1 MANNR
6 ESGNGTFINLFLM
19 VSTLMFIHQGWQ
31 EIDIMTNDDPI
42 GWKNQINCQRDALRW
57 VTLSFLNYFFFY
69 IVVLIFSSLT
79 STDEAI

>member
-31 EIDIMTNDDPI
+31 EIDIMTNDS
-42 GWKNQINCQRDALRW
+42 RW
-57 VTLSFLNYFFFY
+57 IHRPGIDNLQFPVRKKSVITNGR
-69 IVVLIFSSLT
+69 T
-79 STDEAI
+79 N